1 MKIAVIFAS
10 VEGHTKKLADTISG
24 QLSDQNIGVELID
37 LRQPG
42 FASFADYDAAI
53 LAAPIHIGK
62 YPAAFETF
70 VQSWKSE
77 LMNIPTAF
85 VSVSLSIASDAE
97 SEREESAHYP
107 DGLEKRTG
115 WRADRI
121 HHAAGALKYTE
132 YDFFKRYMMR
142 RISRLEGDPTDTS
155 QDHEFTDWD
164 ALSKFVSDFVLEADI
179 VA

>member
-10 VEGHTKKLADTISG
+10 VEGHTRKIAETIAAR
-24 QLSDQNIGVELID
+24 LTDQGIDVELMD

-42 FASFADYDAAI
+42 LPGFEGYDGAI

-62 YPAAFETF
+62 YPGPFEAF
-70 VQSWKSE
+70 VKAWKSE
-77 LMNIPTAF
+77 LMSIPTAF
-85 VSVSLSIASDAE
+85 VSVSLSIASDAS
-97 SEREESAHYP
+97 SEKEESARYP

-115 WRADRI
+115 WKADRV

-142 RISRLEGDPTDTS
+142 RISRMEGDPTDTS
-155 QDHEFTDWD
+155 TDHEFTDWD
-164 ALSKFVSDFVLEADI
+164 ALTGFVSGFLLETDL
-179 VA
+179 VS